1 MPGQSADVPDEV
13 LRLASD
19 RLERRRDRDFAAADE
34 LRERILGLGFRV
46 LDSAEG
52 FTLEAVEPTLG
63 VMPKRL
69 QPQEVASILHEP
81 TGAAFSVQWIV
92 EGWPEDVARGI
103 ASFRRWSPELGDVQH
118 VVVDLTGADPSI
130 WPEGVELVPLV
141 DGVGWA
147 KARNCGLRRAQG
159 DLVLLV
165 DGSIEAA
172 GDVLSPLARALE
184 DPTTGIAGPFGIVT
198 GDLREFR
205 RSDGVGPGRDVD
217 AIEGYLMAF
226 RRETLRAAGFL
237 DEAFAF
243 YRSCDIEYSFRVK
256 EGGLRTVVV
265 PVPVVTHEHRAW
277 AHTAPERRAALSKRN
292 FYRFLDRYRGR
303 FDLTVAGEVSDAGGG
318 GNG

>member
-1 MPGQSADVPDEV
+1 MPGRPGDVPDEV

-19 RLERRRDRDFAAADE
+19 RLEKRRDRDFAAADE

-63 VMPKRL
+63 VRPERL
-69 QPQEVASILHEP
+69 RPEEVASIVHEP
-81 TGAAFSVQWIV
+81 PGAVFSVHWIV
-92 EGWPEDVARGI
+92 QGWPEDVARGI
-103 ASFRRWSPELGDVQH
+103 ASFRRWPAESGNVQQ
-118 VVVDLTGADPSI
+118 VVVDVTGADPSI
-130 WPEGVELVPLV
+130 WPEGVELVQLV

-147 KARNCGLRRAQG
+147 RARNCGLRRARG
-159 DLVLLV
+159 DVIVVV
-165 DGSIEAA
+165 DGSIEVA

-184 DPTTGIAGPFGIVT
+184 DPTIGIAGPFGIVT
-198 GDLREFR
+198 SDLHEFR

-217 AIEGYLMAF
+217 AIEAYLMAF
-226 RRETLRAAGFL
+226 RCETLRAAGFL

-256 EGGLRTVVV
+256 ERGLRNVVV

-277 AHTAPERRAALSKRN
+277 AHTAPERRDAASRH
-292 FYRFLDRYRGR
+292 
-303 FDLTVAGEVSDAGGG
+303 AASDPIDGA
-318 GNG
+318 

>member
-1 MPGQSADVPDEV
+1 MSGRSTDVPDEV

-19 RLERRRDRDFAAADE
+19 RLEKRRDGDFPAADE

-46 LDSAEG
+46 LDSADG
-52 FTLEAVEPTLG
+52 FTLEAVEPTPG
-63 VMPKRL
+63 VRPQRL
-69 QPQEVASILHEP
+69 RPEQVASIVHEP
-81 TGAAFSVQWIV
+81 AGAAFSVHWIV
-92 EGWPEDVARGI
+92 QGWPEDVARGI
-103 ASFRRWSPELGDVQH
+103 ASFHRWPPESGDVQH
-118 VVVDLTGADPSI
+118 VVVDVTGADPGI
-130 WPEGVELVPLV
+130 WPEEVELVPLV

-147 KARNCGLRRAQG
+147 KARNCGLRRVRG
-159 DLVLLV
+159 DVVLLV

-172 GDVLSPLARALE
+172 GDVLSPLAHALE
-184 DPTTGIAGPFGIVT
+184 DPSTGIAGPFGIVT
-198 GDLREFR
+198 SDLREFR

-226 RRETLRAAGFL
+226 RRETLRAVGFL

-256 EGGLRTVVV
+256 ERGLRTVVV

-277 AHTAPERRAALSKRN
+277 THTAPDRRDALSKRN

-303 FDLTVAGEVSDAGGG
+303 FDLTVAGDASDAGRGR
-318 GNG
+318 NG

>member
-1 MPGQSADVPDEV
+1 MPDRAGDVPDEV

-19 RLERRRDRDFAAADE
+19 RWDRRRARDFAAADE
-34 LRERILGLGFRV
+34 LRTRILALGYRV
-46 LDSAEG
+46 LDSADG
-52 FTLEAVEPTLG
+52 FTLEAVEEPSSMG
-63 VMPKRL
+63 PDRL
-69 QPQEVASILHEP
+69 RPDGVASILDEP
-81 TGAAFSVQWIV
+81 PGAAFSVHWIV
-92 EGWPEDVARGI
+92 QGWPEDVARGI
-103 ASFRRWSPELGDVQH
+103 ASFRRWPPESGDVQH
-118 VVVDLTGADPSI
+118 VVVDVSGADPSI

-147 KARNCGLRRAQG
+147 KARNCGLRRALG
-159 DLVLLV
+159 EVVIVV

-172 GDVLSPLARALE
+172 GDVLSPLAVALQ

-198 GDLREFR
+198 SDLREFR
-205 RSDGVGPGRDVD
+205 RSGGVGPGREVD

-256 EGGLRTVVV
+256 ERGLRTVVV

-277 AHTAPERRAALSKRN
+277 THTPPERRDALSKRN

-303 FDLTVAGEVSDAGGG
+303 FDLTVAGEASDAGGG
-318 GNG
+318 RNG